1 MAELLALPS
10 AIASLVTLVGQVS
23 KLSYDF
29 FSDVRNATKSQK
41 MFLQEIS
48 ALTQVFLQMEDAFD
62 MQPSVALRPSSQL
75 RSTLADSQDLL
86 SQLKHSLTKATE
98 GESAFSRIKSSM
110 RWPFNEKEVKS
121 TVERLRRHRCLP
133 CVHFKIRLLA
143 DDYSRDI
150 LVTVL
155 ASDTL

>member
-1 MAELLALPS
+1 MAEVLALSS

-29 FSDVRNATKSQK
+29 LSDIRNASKSQK
-41 MFLQEIS
+41 MFLQEVS
-48 ALTQVFLQMEDAFD
+48 ALTQVFLQMEDAFEVA
-62 MQPSVALRPSSQL
+62 PSVALRLSSQL
-75 RSTLADSQDLL
+75 RSTLEDSQDLL
-86 SQLKHSLTKATE
+86 SQLKHSLIKAGG

-133 CVHFKIRLLA
+133 FVEFVNV
-143 DDYSRDI
+143 S
-150 LVTVL
+150 
-155 ASDTL
+155 SG

>member
-29 FSDVRNATKSQK
+29 FSDVRNGTKSQK
-41 MFLQEIS
+41 MFLQEVS

-62 MQPSVALRPSSQL
+62 LQPSVALRPSSQL

-86 SQLKHSLTKATE
+86 SQLKQSLVKATE
-98 GESAFSRIKSSM
+98 GESACSRIKSSM

-121 TVERLRRHRCLP
+121 TVERLRRHRCLL

>member
-41 MFLQEIS
+41 MFLQEVS
-48 ALTQVFLQMEDAFD
+48 ALTQIFLQMEDALD
-62 MQPSVALRPSSQL
+62 LQPSVPLRPSSPL
-75 RSTLADSQDLL
+75 RSTLDDSQDLL
-86 SQLKHSLTKATE
+86 SQLKHSLIKATG
-98 GESAFSRIKSSM
+98 GESAFSMVKSSM

-121 TVERLRRHRCLP
+121 TVERLRRHRYLP
-133 CVHFKIRLLA
+133 YVRFV
-143 DDYSRDI
+143 DMS
-150 LVTVL
+150 
-155 ASDTL
+155 SG